1 MKYSQFLDQKLSF
14 IRRQYNKLVMTTA
27 VYALSADPITYGHL
41 DVISRATKL
50 FDKLVVAIG
59 VNPAKNYTFTL
70 EERTELARQSLSHLP
85 KVTVM
90 SFEGLLVDFAYEV
103 GASVLVRGIRSI
115 KDLDFERNLC
125 WLGDGQKLE
134 LETILLFTRPE
145 LTQVSSSAVKE
156 LQRGQGLIHEYVPL
170 VVKQRLE
177 QRLSGQYLIGLT
189 GEIGVGKSWVG
200 DRLVELAQE
209 MGLEAHNL
217 ELDTLGHEI
226 LEQLAEP
233 KYRELRAELIE
244 KLGPDIAD
252 TKGMIKRAALA
263 ELVFADPAK
272 LAILNDLMRAPLLVR
287 LRKAVYGKKGLIL
300 LNGALLIEA
309 KWLPL
314 VNNQIIL
321 VTADPEEQQARLK
334 ARGLSPAQIKQRLT
348 AQVSTA
354 QKQAEIKTAI
364 QQTRFGKLWP
374 VANDAQIDH
383 TLHTVLTEIKKQFGA
398 AQS

>member
-1 MKYSQFLDQKLSF
+1 
-14 IRRQYNKLVMTTA
+14 MTTA

-50 FDKLVVAIG
+50 FDKLIVAIG

-70 EERTELARQSLSHLP
+70 AERTELAKQSLSHLP

-103 GASVLVRGIRSI
+103 GATVLVRGIRSI

-177 QRLSGQYLIGLT
+177 ERLSGQYLIGLT

-200 DRLVELAQE
+200 NRLVELAKDR
-209 MGLEAHNL
+209 GLAAHNV
-217 ELDTLGHEI
+217 ELDALGHEI

-233 KYRELRAELIE
+233 KYRELRAELVE
-244 KLGPDIAD
+244 KFGSDIAD
-252 TKGMIKRAALA
+252 ANGMIKRAVLA
-263 ELVFADPAK
+263 KLVFADPAK

-287 LRKAVYGKKGLIL
+287 LRKAVYGKKGLII
-300 LNGALLIEA
+300 LNGALLTEA

-314 VNNQIIL
+314 VNNQLIL
-321 VTADPEEQQARLK
+321 VTSEAKIQRERLE
-334 ARGLSPAQIKQRLT
+334 ARGLTSAQIDQRLT

-354 QKQAEIKTAI
+354 QKQAEIKATI
-364 QQTRFGKLWP
+364 QQTRFGQLWP

-383 TLHTVLTEIKKQFGA
+383 TLHSVLADIKKQLHEN
-398 AQS
+398 